1 MSPNV
6 MIWEVCEL
14 SNLEALGSGFE
25 EPRSEICKIRKEK
38 QPSKQKPE
46 HSHSGQSVQ
55 PESVTASAG
64 DTLIWPE
71 SHEGKLP
78 SQGHTLFL
86 GQVCSR

>member
-1 MSPNV
+1 

-25 EPRSEICKIRKEK
+25 EPRSEIRKTRKEK

-46 HSHSGQSVQ
+46 HSHSGQSAQ

-64 DTLIWPE
+64 DTLIWE
-71 SHEGKLP
+71 TKA
-78 SQGHTLFL
+78 
-86 GQVCSR
+86 